1 VNSSLRHSEAA
12 EDSWQLMLAR
22 NAAADLNDVRD
33 LRRRPEVAV
42 GAVKWF
48 NMTKGYGFIQLEEGG
63 QDVFVHISAV

>member
-1 VNSSLRHSEAA
+1 
-12 EDSWQLMLAR
+12 MLAR